1 MITGFNTDIKH
12 GEKVFHVQTE
22 DRGTGNPVVESLVY
36 VGGEILLSK
45 KSPYPEHIKDSQV
58 DEKAVKEMMD
68 LQHRRII
75 EAIRRGRFDGTK
87 PGELS
92 PLEPEVIAG
101 AGPAPEPVSAAA
113 AAAAAAMLS
122 GASGSFQPA
131 RPAATSQPPAPRPA
145 LPPRPALHLPRPS
158 GVIPN
163 PLAVPPP
170 GPPSSSGAPA
180 VKAPVTGPVGR
191 PSPPSSGSIPGVSNE
206 RSLDQVIIDY
216 LASEAASEHLELSVM
231 AGGELLSGEPV
242 ALSIRAST
250 SLTEKPVAGAHISVR
265 VVSTV
270 GPPQIVFRGVTGSD
284 GLVKATCII
293 PDIGAANAALIIA
306 ASSSLG
312 NNEIKQLIRR
322 KAR

>member
-12 GEKVFHVQTE
+12 GEKVFLVQTE

-45 KSPYPEHIKDSQV
+45 KSPYPEHINGSEV

-75 EAIRRGRFDGTK
+75 EAIRRGRFDGAK
-87 PGELS
+87 PGATN
-92 PLEPEVIAG
+92 PLEADEIPAS
-101 AGPAPEPVSAAA
+101 GPVPEPISAAA

-122 GASGSFQPA
+122 RKSGAFASI
-131 RPAATSQPPAPRPA
+131 RPATAPHPQQQP
-145 LPPRPALHLPRPS
+145 LPPRPVVPPRPSLHLPRPS
-158 GVIPN
+158 GVVPS
-163 PLAVPPP
+163 PSASPVPPP
-170 GPPSSSGAPA
+170 SPAAKADFSGRMSRPA
-180 VKAPVTGPVGR
+180 A
-191 PSPPSSGSIPGVSNE
+191 PSSGSISGVSLE

-216 LASEAASEHLELSVM
+216 LASEASSEHLELSVM
-231 AGGELLSGEPV
+231 AGGELLAGEAV

-265 VVSTV
+265 VVSTI

-284 GLVKATCII
+284 GLVKATCNI

-322 KAR
+322 KTK